1 MGFELRKTLK
11 ISLVALF
18 AALTMILTLTI
29 QIYIPATKGY
39 FNIGEAMVY
48 LSAILLGP
56 YLGGFAG
63 GFGSFLADV
72 FSGYY
77 YFAPGTFIIKSVEGF
92 IAGLIY
98 VKLKSLSKVSHRTV
112 VFTFSIIPSLV
123 LLTAS
128 LIYYGDVLE
137 LNFNSLGFGVVQP
150 LSTLSFSFPWYAWL
164 MLSIAI
170 FLALLYLGFNVEPV
184 TWVIVLSCLVGGSLM
199 VLGYFLYEFYIL
211 GYGWASIVEVPFNI
225 AQVIVGLSIAVILSK
240 PLIRAL
246 KVG

>member
-1 MGFELRKTLK
+1 LGFNLRKALK
-11 ISLVALF
+11 ISLIAVF
-18 AALTMILTLTI
+18 AALTMVLTLTI

-63 GFGSFLADV
+63 GLGSSLADV
-72 FSGYY
+72 VSGYY

-92 IAGLIY
+92 TVGLIY
-98 VKLKSLSKVSHRTV
+98 MKLKSLSKFSHRAA
-112 VFTFSIIPSLV
+112 VFTFSIIPSVVFLV
-123 LLTAS
+123 AS
-128 LIYYGDVLE
+128 LIYYGDLLE
-137 LNFNSLGFGVVQP
+137 VSFNSLGFGAIQP
-150 LSTLSFSFPWYAWL
+150 LSTLSLSFPWYAWIT
-164 MLSIAI
+164 LSVAI
-170 FLALLYLGFNVEPV
+170 FLVLLYVGFNVEPL
-184 TWVIVLSCLVGGSLM
+184 TWIIVFSCLSGGSLM

-211 GYGWASIVEVPFNI
+211 GYGWVSIAEVPFNI